1 MGGSLTGNLSGRTC
15 LVSGASSGIGKQT
28 ALELARRGARVVLA
42 CRSVR
47 RGEAARREIVSAT
60 GSAAVEVM
68 EVDLAD
74 QTSIR
79 RFGKTFLERY
89 PALHVLVNNAGIWS
103 TRRRLSPA
111 GIELTWATNVLGY
124 FLLTELLLERLQ
136 GSAPA
141 RIVNVASRRAG
152 ELDLSDVQFQ
162 RRPYSGVS
170 AYSQSKQ
177 ADRMLT
183 WALARR
189 LEGSGVT
196 ANALHPGMVRTAI
209 FRKGGG
215 PLGWIA
221 ALYSKLFGLSVAAGA
236 DTVVWLAASPAVEGM
251 SGKFWSRRKERA
263 CRFRDPEAEEKLWRL
278 CASMTAG

>member
-15 LVSGASSGIGKQT
+15 LVTGANSGIGKQT
-28 ALELARRGARVVLA
+28 ALELARMGARVVLA

-47 RGEAARREIVSAT
+47 RGEAARREIASAT

-79 RFGKTFLERY
+79 RFGKTFLERH
-89 PALHVLVNNAGIWS
+89 PALSVLVNNAGIWS
-103 TRRRLSPA
+103 TRRRLSPD